1 MKNRNKQASKWSNPR
16 LKPSRLHI
24 FHALHDGDV
33 KNDEIYAKIMFLSMT
48 SQEINKYSKSRFVTT
63 FL

>member
-1 MKNRNKQASKWSNPR
+1 MKNRNKPASKWSNPR

-33 KNDEIYAKIMFLSMT
+33 KNDEIYVKRVLFEDFPE
-48 SQEINKYSKSRFVTT
+48 QFKKYLKTIICVRPP
-63 FL
+63 